1 MCAVKKLGAIALFVA
16 LIAIAT
22 GLAQYRWPNMTT
34 VQKVYVDKLGN
45 NDDAERFRFQL
56 GIELGKNGFTTW
68 DDPDGADGIV
78 KGTFSY
84 RDFGAKSGASANLR
98 IMSQD
103 NKEIWG
109 LSVSDP
115 KNDRKNPDSSLW
127 VAQEVCKRMKD
138 QKANEIKWFKGK
150 K

>member
-1 MCAVKKLGAIALFVA
+1 MKKFAAVAVF
-16 LIAIAT
+16 IAIVASAS
-22 GLAQYRWPNMTT
+22 GVAQYRWPNMTT
-34 VQKVYVDKLGN
+34 VQKVWVDKLGN

-56 GIELGKNGFTTW
+56 AIELSKAGFTPW
-68 DDPDGADGIV
+68 DTAEGADGII

-84 RDFGAKSGASANLR
+84 QNFSDKSGASANLR
-98 IMSQD
+98 IVSPD

-115 KNDRKNPDSSLW
+115 KVDRKGDSSLW
-127 VAQEVCKRMKD
+127 VAQEIAKRMKE

-150 K
+150 R

>member
-1 MCAVKKLGAIALFVA
+1 MKRLWAVASFIA
-16 LIAIAT
+16 LIAIAS

-56 GIELGKNGFTTW
+56 GIELGNAGFTTW
-68 DDPDGADGIV
+68 PDADGADGVV

-84 RDFGAKSGASANLR
+84 RNFSDKSGAAANLR

-115 KNDRKNPDSSLW
+115 KTDRKGDSSQW
-127 VAQEVCKRMKD
+127 VAHEVAKRMKE

>member
-1 MCAVKKLGAIALFVA
+1 MKKLAAVGAFIV

-34 VQKVYVDKLGN
+34 VQRVWVDKLGN

-56 GIELGKNGFTTW
+56 AIELGHNGFTAW
-68 DDPDGADGIV
+68 DQADGADGII

-84 RDFGAKSGASANLR
+84 RDISAKSGGSANLH
-98 IMSQD
+98 IMSPD

-109 LSVSDP
+109 VSVSDP
-115 KNDRKNPDSSLW
+115 KSDRKGDSSLW
-127 VAQEVCKRMKD
+127 VAQEVAKKMK
-138 QKANEIKWFKGK
+138 
-150 K
+150 

>member
-1 MCAVKKLGAIALFVA
+1 MKKLGAVA
-16 LIAIAT
+16 VFIVLLAMAT

-34 VQKVYVDKLGN
+34 VQKVWVDKLGN

-56 GIELGKNGFTTW
+56 ATELTHAGFTPW
-68 DDPDGADGIV
+68 DQTDGADAII

-84 RDFGAKSGASANLR
+84 RNFGDKSGAAANLR

-115 KNDRKNPDSSLW
+115 KTDRKGDSSQW
-127 VAQEVCKRMKD
+127 VAAEVAKRMKE
-138 QKANEIKWFKGK
+138 QKANEIKSFKGK

>member
-1 MCAVKKLGAIALFVA
+1 MKRSTAVAAFIA

-34 VQKVYVDKLGN
+34 VQRVWVDKLGN
-45 NDDAERFRFQL
+45 NDEAERFRFQL
-56 GIELGKNGFTTW
+56 AIELGHQGFTAW
-68 DDPDGADGIV
+68 DQADGADAII
-78 KGTFSY
+78 KGTFSF
-84 RDFGAKSGASANLR
+84 RDFGAKSGAAANLH
-98 IMSQD
+98 IMSPD

-115 KNDRKNPDSSLW
+115 KSDRKGDSSLW
-127 VAQEVCKRMKD
+127 VAQEVAKKMKE

>member
-1 MCAVKKLGAIALFVA
+1 MKKLGVIAGFVV
-16 LIAIAT
+16 LIAVAT

-34 VQKVYVDKLGN
+34 VQKVWVDKLGN

-56 GIELGKNGFTTW
+56 AIELGKNGFTAW
-68 DDPDGADGIV
+68 DEADGSDGIV

-84 RDFGAKSGASANLR
+84 KNFSDKSGAAANLR
-98 IMSQD
+98 IMSPD

-109 LSVSDP
+109 LSVNDP
-115 KNDRKNPDSSLW
+115 KSDRKGDSSLW
-127 VAQEVCKRMKD
+127 VAQEVAKRMKE

-150 K
+150 KG

>member
-1 MCAVKKLGAIALFVA
+1 MNKLGAVA
-16 LIAIAT
+16 AFIVLIAIAT

-45 NDDAERFRFQL
+45 NDDAERFRFL
-56 GIELGKNGFTTW
+56 LATELSHQGFTPW
-68 DDPDGADGIV
+68 DGVDGADGII

-84 RDFGAKSGASANLR
+84 KNFGDKSGAAANLR

-109 LSVSDP
+109 LSVNDP
-115 KNDRKNPDSSLW
+115 KIDRKGDSSQW
-127 VAQEVCKRMKD
+127 VAAEVAKKMKD